1 MSIQNL
7 IEKTKVSF
15 CQDCG
20 ACTGSCPVSRV
31 LPGFSPQQ
39 MVAKYV
45 LSSDLGLED
54 DILEDQDMWSCVA
67 CGLCLERCPSKVE
80 YLEFVRA
87 LREEAFSTGKKP
99 TFAHDEIL
107 QTIVQMQR
115 GEVSQ
120 NRTAWAREAGTIKEE
135 GEYYLFS
142 GCLPYFDVLFR
153 DMGVSSLR
161 SASDMLKM
169 LNRLGIEPV
178 VSDEERCCGH
188 DMLWTGNIELF
199 KELASHN
206 VELIKRLGCKKVIF
220 GCPEGYLTF
229 KSYYP
234 LYCRN
239 MELEAVHFYDL
250 VHDQIQEGAFQLSP
264 LEHKATYQDPCRL
277 GRMAGIYESPREII
291 ASIPG
296 MELVEMERNREN
308 AVCCGISC
316 WANCS
321 SYSKQ
326 IQMDRL
332 KEAKATGADTLIT
345 ACPKCRI
352 HFSCALSSTEM
363 GLEVKDLTQLVASA
377 MDV

>member
-1 MSIQNL
+1 MSIQDL

-20 ACTGSCPVSRV
+20 VCTGSCPVSRV

-54 DILEDQDMWSCVA
+54 DILEDQDMWSCLA
-67 CGLCLERCPSKVE
+67 CGLCLQRCPSKVD

-87 LREEAFSTGKKP
+87 LREEAFSTGKKT

-115 GEVSQ
+115 GGVPQ
-120 NRTAWAREAGTIKEE
+120 NRTAWAREAGTIREE
-135 GEYYLFS
+135 GEYYLFV

-169 LNRLGIEPV
+169 LNKLGIEPV

-188 DMLWTGNIELF
+188 DMLWSGNVELF

-234 LYCRN
+234 LYCGD
-239 MELEAVHFYDL
+239 MGLEAVHFYDL
-250 VHDQIQEGAFQLSP
+250 VNDQIQEGAFQMSP
-264 LEHKATYQDPCRL
+264 LKHKATYHDPCRL
-277 GRMAGIYESPREII
+277 GRMAGIYEAPREII
-291 ASIPG
+291 SSIPG

-326 IQMDRL
+326 MQMDRL
-332 KEAKATGADTLIT
+332 KEAEATGADTLIT
-345 ACPKCRI
+345 ACPKCNI

-363 GLEVKDLTQLVASA
+363 GLEVKDLTQLIASA